1 MKFHKIIIILIVFFK
16 TETLFSENNLF
27 NVDNIQLEKND
38 KTTNKAISD
47 LAIKKGFQKLIT
59 KILLKEDINKLSDLN
74 FSSIKQLVTYYQR
87 KNILRSKNNIEVVN
101 FNISFDKDKIHD
113 LFYKRG
119 ILYSEISDK
128 ELYVLPILVKE
139 NEIFIFNNN
148 YFYKNW
154 NKVYNND
161 LSDLSDLI
169 DFILPLENIEIIK
182 KINDNRSSLI
192 SLNIIE
198 LFQEYSDKNLAL
210 ILIEDSK
217 TSNEKIYI
225 NTIIQD
231 KKISKS
237 LDLKK
242 QNLSS
247 FEFYEKIITET
258 KKELINL
265 VKSNN
270 LIDIRTPSFL
280 NTMLKIDNKS
290 NLVELKKRIKK
301 IKSIENIYVQ
311 EFNKDNM
318 NLRIK
323 YLGKLDKLINALKKE
338 NINLQL
344 INDQWIIKTL

>member
-1 MKFHKIIIILIVFFK
+1 MKFYKIIFILIVFFK

-87 KNILRSKNNIEVVN
+87 KNTLSSKNNIELVN

-161 LSDLSDLI
+161 LFDLI

-280 NTMLKIDNKS
+280 NTRLKIYNKS
-290 NLVELKKRIKK
+290 NLVELKKRTKK

>member
-1 MKFHKIIIILIVFFK
+1 M
-16 TETLFSENNLF
+16 
-27 NVDNIQLEKND
+27 
-38 KTTNKAISD
+38 
-47 LAIKKGFQKLIT
+47 
-59 KILLKEDINKLSDLN
+59 
-74 FSSIKQLVTYYQR
+74 
-87 KNILRSKNNIEVVN
+87 
-101 FNISFDKDKIHD
+101 
-113 LFYKRG
+113 
-119 ILYSEISDK
+119 
-128 ELYVLPILVKE
+128 
-139 NEIFIFNNN
+139 
-148 YFYKNW
+148 
-154 NKVYNND
+154 
-161 LSDLSDLI
+161 
-169 DFILPLENIEIIK
+169 
-182 KINDNRSSLI
+182 I

-198 LFQEYSDKNLAL
+198 LFQEYSNKNLAL

-231 KKISKS
+231 KKISKI
-237 LDLKK
+237 LDIKK

-280 NTMLKIDNKS
+280 NTRLKIYNKN
-290 NLVELKKRIKK
+290 NLLELKKKIKK

>member
-1 MKFHKIIIILIVFFK
+1 MKFYKIIFILIVFFK

-87 KNILRSKNNIEVVN
+87 KNTLNSKNNIELVN

-280 NTMLKIDNKS
+280 NTRLKIYNKS

-301 IKSIENIYVQ
+301 IKSVENIYVQ

>member
-1 MKFHKIIIILIVFFK
+1 MKFYKIIFILIVFFK

-87 KNILRSKNNIEVVN
+87 KNTLSSKNNIELVN
-101 FNISFDKDKIHD
+101 FNISFDKDKIHN

-128 ELYVLPILVKE
+128 ELYILPILVKE
-139 NEIFIFNNN
+139 NEIFVFNNN

-161 LSDLSDLI
+161 LFDLI

-198 LFQEYSDKNLAL
+198 LFQEYSNKNLAL

-237 LDLKK
+237 LDIKK

-280 NTMLKIDNKS
+280 STRLKIYNKS
-290 NLVELKKRIKK
+290 NLVELKKKIKK

>member
-1 MKFHKIIIILIVFFK
+1 MKFYKVIFILIVFFK

-27 NVDNIQLEKND
+27 NVDNIQLEKNV

-59 KILLKEDINKLSDLN
+59 KILLKEDINKISDLN

-87 KNILRSKNNIEVVN
+87 KNTLSSKNNIELVN

-119 ILYSEISDK
+119 ILYSEVSDK

-161 LSDLSDLI
+161 LSDLI

-198 LFQEYSDKNLAL
+198 LFKEYSNKNLAL

-280 NTMLKIDNKS
+280 NTRLKIYNKS
-290 NLVELKKRIKK
+290 NLVELKKRLKK
-301 IKSIENIYVQ
+301 IKSVENIYVQ
-311 EFNKDNM
+311 EFNKDDM

>member
-1 MKFHKIIIILIVFFK
+1 MKFYKIIFILIVFFK

-87 KNILRSKNNIEVVN
+87 KNTLNSKNNIELVN

-161 LSDLSDLI
+161 LSDLI

-198 LFQEYSDKNLAL
+198 LFQEYSNKNLAL

-225 NTIIQD
+225 NTIIQE
-231 KKISKS
+231 KKYQK
-237 LDLKK
+237 
-242 QNLSS
+242 
-247 FEFYEKIITET
+247 
-258 KKELINL
+258 
-265 VKSNN
+265 V
-270 LIDIRTPSFL
+270 
-280 NTMLKIDNKS
+280 
-290 NLVELKKRIKK
+290 
-301 IKSIENIYVQ
+301 
-311 EFNKDNM
+311 
-318 NLRIK
+318 
-323 YLGKLDKLINALKKE
+323 
-338 NINLQL
+338 
-344 INDQWIIKTL
+344 

>member
-1 MKFHKIIIILIVFFK
+1 MKFYKIIFILIVFFK

-87 KNILRSKNNIEVVN
+87 KNTLSSKNNIELVN
-101 FNISFDKDKIHD
+101 FNISFDKDKIHN

-128 ELYVLPILVKE
+128 ELYILPILVKE

-161 LSDLSDLI
+161 LFDLI

-210 ILIEDSK
+210 ILIEESK

-280 NTMLKIDNKS
+280 NMRLKIYNKS
-290 NLVELKKRIKK
+290 NLVELKKRTKK

>member
-1 MKFHKIIIILIVFFK
+1 MKFYKLILILIVFFK

-38 KTTNKAISD
+38 KITNKAISD

-74 FSSIKQLVTYYQR
+74 FLSIKQLVTYYQR
-87 KNILRSKNNIEVVN
+87 KNTLNSKNNIELVN

-154 NKVYNND
+154 NKAYNND
-161 LSDLSDLI
+161 SFDLI

-182 KINDNRSSLI
+182 KINDNRDSLI

-198 LFQEYSDKNLAL
+198 LFQEYSNKNLAL
-210 ILIEDSK
+210 ILIEDSE

-280 NTMLKIDNKS
+280 NMRLKIYNKS
-290 NLVELKKRIKK
+290 NLVEIKK
-301 IKSIENIYVQ
+301 KMKKIQSIENIYVQ

>member
-1 MKFHKIIIILIVFFK
+1 MKFYKIIFILIVFFK

-87 KNILRSKNNIEVVN
+87 KNTLSSKNNIELVN

-161 LSDLSDLI
+161 LFDLI

-198 LFQEYSDKNLAL
+198 LFKEYSNKNLAL

-280 NTMLKIDNKS
+280 NTRLKIYNKS
-290 NLVELKKRIKK
+290 NLVELKKRTKK

-318 NLRIK
+318 NIRIK

>member
-1 MKFHKIIIILIVFFK
+1 MKFYKIIFILIVFFK

-87 KNILRSKNNIEVVN
+87 KNTLSSKNNIELVN

-161 LSDLSDLI
+161 LFDLI

-265 VKSNN
+265 VKFNN

-280 NTMLKIDNKS
+280 NTRLKIYNKS
-290 NLVELKKRIKK
+290 NLVELKKKIKK

-323 YLGKLDKLINALKKE
+323 YLGKLDKLINALKKV

>member
-1 MKFHKIIIILIVFFK
+1 MKFYKIIFILIVFFK

-87 KNILRSKNNIEVVN
+87 KNTLSSKNNIELVN
-101 FNISFDKDKIHD
+101 FNISFDKDKIHN

-128 ELYVLPILVKE
+128 ELYILPILVKE

-161 LSDLSDLI
+161 LFDLI

-198 LFQEYSDKNLAL
+198 LFQEYSNKNLAL

-237 LDLKK
+237 LDIKK

-280 NTMLKIDNKS
+280 STRLKIYNKS
-290 NLVELKKRIKK
+290 NLVELKKKIKK

>member
-1 MKFHKIIIILIVFFK
+1 MKFYKIIFILIVFFK

-87 KNILRSKNNIEVVN
+87 KNTLSSKNNIELVN

-161 LSDLSDLI
+161 LSDLI

-210 ILIEDSK
+210 ILIEESK

-280 NTMLKIDNKS
+280 NIKLKIYNKS
-290 NLVELKKRIKK
+290 NLVEIKKRMKEIQL
-301 IKSIENIYVQ
+301 IENIYVQ

>member
-1 MKFHKIIIILIVFFK
+1 MKFYKIIFILIVFFK

-27 NVDNIQLEKND
+27 NVDNIQLEKNV

-87 KNILRSKNNIEVVN
+87 KNTLSSKNNIELVN

-161 LSDLSDLI
+161 LSDLI

-182 KINDNRSSLI
+182 KINDNHSSLI

-198 LFQEYSDKNLAL
+198 LFKEYSNKNLAL

-280 NTMLKIDNKS
+280 NTRLKIYNKS

-301 IKSIENIYVQ
+301 IKSVENIYVQ

>member
-1 MKFHKIIIILIVFFK
+1 MKFYKIIFILIVFFK

-59 KILLKEDINKLSDLN
+59 KILLKEDINKISDLN

-87 KNILRSKNNIEVVN
+87 KNTLSSKNNIELVN

-154 NKVYNND
+154 NKAYNND
-161 LSDLSDLI
+161 SFDLI

-270 LIDIRTPSFL
+270 LIDIKTPSFL
-280 NTMLKIDNKS
+280 NTRLKIYNKS

-301 IKSIENIYVQ
+301 IKSVENIYVQ
-311 EFNKDNM
+311 EFNKDDM

>member
-1 MKFHKIIIILIVFFK
+1 MKFYKIIFILIVFFK

-87 KNILRSKNNIEVVN
+87 KNTLSSKNNIELVN

-161 LSDLSDLI
+161 LFDLI

-198 LFQEYSDKNLAL
+198 LFQEYSNKNLAL

-217 TSNEKIYI
+217 NSNEKIYI

-237 LDLKK
+237 LDIKK

-265 VKSNN
+265 VKFNN

-280 NTMLKIDNKS
+280 NTRLKIYNKS
-290 NLVELKKRIKK
+290 NLVELKKKIKK

>member
-1 MKFHKIIIILIVFFK
+1 MKFYKIIFILIVFFK

-87 KNILRSKNNIEVVN
+87 KNTLSSKNNIELVN
-101 FNISFDKDKIHD
+101 FNISFDKDKIHN

-128 ELYVLPILVKE
+128 ELYILPILVKE

-161 LSDLSDLI
+161 LFDLI

-198 LFQEYSDKNLAL
+198 LFQEYSNKNLAL

-237 LDLKK
+237 LDIKK

-247 FEFYEKIITET
+247 FEFYERIITET

-280 NTMLKIDNKS
+280 STRLKIYNKS
-290 NLVELKKRIKK
+290 NLVELKKKIKK

>member
-1 MKFHKIIIILIVFFK
+1 MKFLNLIFILVVFLK
-16 TETLFSENNLF
+16 TETLFSKSNLF
-27 NVDNIQLEKND
+27 HVNNIQLEKND
-38 KTTNKAISD
+38 KVTNKELSE
-47 LAIKKGFQKLIT
+47 LAIKQGFDQLLER
-59 KILLKEDINKLSDLN
+59 ILLIKDRDRLSDLD
-74 FSSIKQLVTYYQR
+74 FFSIKNLVTYYQII
-87 KNILRSKNNIEVVN
+87 NISEEKDNNEILN
-101 FNISFDKDKIHD
+101 FNILFDKNKIHD
-113 LFYKRG
+113 LFYEKE

-128 ELYVLPILVKE
+128 EFYVLPILIKE

-148 YFYKNW
+148 FFYKNW
-154 NKVYNND
+154 NEIDENK
-161 LSDLSDLI
+161 LI
-169 DFILPLENIEIIK
+169 EFILPLENIEIVK
-182 KINDNRSSLI
+182 KINDNKENL
-192 SLNIIE
+192 LNLDINI
-198 LFQEYSDKNLAL
+198 LFQEYVNKNLAL
-210 ILIEDSK
+210 ILIEDSE

-280 NTMLKIDNKS
+280 NMRLKIYNKS
-290 NLVELKKRIKK
+290 NLVEIKK
-301 IKSIENIYVQ
+301 KMKKIQSIENIYVQ

>member
-1 MKFHKIIIILIVFFK
+1 MKFYKIIFILIVFFK

-87 KNILRSKNNIEVVN
+87 KNTLSSKNNIELVN
-101 FNISFDKDKIHD
+101 FNISFDKDKIHN

-128 ELYVLPILVKE
+128 ELYILPILVKE

-161 LSDLSDLI
+161 LFDLFDLI

-198 LFQEYSDKNLAL
+198 LFQEYSNKNLAL

-237 LDLKK
+237 LDIKK

-247 FEFYEKIITET
+247 FEFYEKIIAET

-280 NTMLKIDNKS
+280 NTRLKIYNKS
-290 NLVELKKRIKK
+290 NLVELKKKIKK

>member
-1 MKFHKIIIILIVFFK
+1 MKFYKLILILIVFFK

-38 KTTNKAISD
+38 KITNKAISD

-74 FSSIKQLVTYYQR
+74 FLSIKQLVTYYQR
-87 KNILRSKNNIEVVN
+87 KNTLNSKNNIELVN

-161 LSDLSDLI
+161 LFDLI

-280 NTMLKIDNKS
+280 NMRLKIYNKS
-290 NLVELKKRIKK
+290 NLVEIKK
-301 IKSIENIYVQ
+301 KMKKIQSIENIYVQ

>member
-1 MKFHKIIIILIVFFK
+1 MKFYKIIFILIVFFK

-87 KNILRSKNNIEVVN
+87 KNTLSSKNNIELVN

-161 LSDLSDLI
+161 LFDLI

-210 ILIEDSK
+210 ILIEESK
-217 TSNEKIYI
+217 TSNEKIFI

-280 NTMLKIDNKS
+280 NTRLKIYNKS
-290 NLVELKKRIKK
+290 NLVELKKKIKK